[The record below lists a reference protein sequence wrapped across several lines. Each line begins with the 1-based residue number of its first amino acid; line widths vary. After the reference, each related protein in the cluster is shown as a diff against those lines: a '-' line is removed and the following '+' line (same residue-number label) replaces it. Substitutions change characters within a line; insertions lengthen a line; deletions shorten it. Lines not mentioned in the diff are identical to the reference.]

1 MTAAHTTVLSF
12 LGKQISFQT
21 SVSSHDKPIFVR
33 RSGKVISVVIDL
45 HGDHQLCVDYGNDNA
60 HFFSFNDMQF

>member
-1 MTAAHTTVLSF
+1 MTESHTTVLSF

-21 SVSSHDKPIFVR
+21 SVSSDDKSIFVH

-60 HFFSFNDMQF
+60 HFFSFTDMKF